1 MSETSMTT
9 VEEQVLFSSSFGYQM
24 PLRATVSERT
34 RVRRR
39 RRKANEGDGD
49 GDGDGKKRR
58 LSEEQVEFLERSFSE
73 ERRLETGR
81 KDRLAAKLGLDSK
94 QVAVWFQ
101 NRRAR
106 HKNKQMVEDYAKLKA
121 AHDAAAV
128 EKYHLENEVLNLK
141 QRLVEAEEQ
150 IRKLS
155 PGMNAAPDAGVGNGS
170 PSSCFSSVLPLA
182 GELGVEG
189 EAELTYMHDYDFNSY
204 MTTMEWAAFNDHSVE
219 L

>member
-1 MSETSMTT
+1 MSEASMTT
-9 VEEQVLFSSSFGYQM
+9 VEEQVLFSSSVGYQL

-34 RVRRR
+34 RFRRR

-49 GDGDGKKRR
+49 GSGNKRR
-58 LSEEQVEFLERSFSE
+58 LSEEQVEFLERSFAE

-106 HKNKQMVEDYAKLKA
+106 HKSKQMVEDYAKLKA
-121 AHDAAAV
+121 AHDAAVV
-128 EKYHLENEVLNLK
+128 EKYHLENEVLKLK
-141 QRLVEAEEQ
+141 QRLAEAEEQ
-150 IRKLS
+150 IRKHS
-155 PGMNAAPDAGVGNGS
+155 PGVNAAPDDAGVGDGS
-170 PSSCFSSVLPLA
+170 PSSCFSSVLPFA
-182 GELGVEG
+182 GEFGVG
-189 EAELTYMHDYDFNSY
+189 GGAELTYMHDFDFNSY
-204 MTTMEWAAFNDHSVE
+204 MTVMEWAVCNDHSME